1 MFLAAYL
8 IYKYGFAPN
17 EVIAYMR
24 LIRPGESDVASS
36 ADGVL
41 KQSPATGMVVGPQ
54 QAFMNTMFAT
64 WIRWVRPLG
73 PVYRASLTAY
83 VSLIVCSGRDELP
96 TTDYGCP
103 V

>member
-41 KQSPATGMVVGPQ
+41 NQSLASGMVVGPQ

-64 WIRWVRPLG
+64 WIRWVRLSGPL
-73 PVYRASLTAY
+73 YSASLTAY
-83 VSLIVCSGRDELP
+83 AALIVCGRRDELP
-96 TTDYGCP
+96 TTDHGGT